1 MKKNIF
7 LLILFIALLLV
18 ALGLKKATEYK
29 PQEINGSQVL
39 NYTTKIDKIEIKK
52 SEKEA
57 DVLVKIKDIWQI
69 ASQNNLPVDPD
80 LINKLTEIV
89 ENLVIK
95 NKVSENEAKYA
106 DFEVT
111 AEKGVEVK
119 FYQKDKLVSDFI
131 IGKEDWQQGGTYL
144 KKEKDKAVYLT
155 NESIRY
161 IFSQPDW
168 RDLNLTKILK
178 DDISSINITGI
189 AGNVVA
195 LEKKDNKWQI
205 NQKELEQAKQDK
217 LNSLLDEILV
227 LKAADLKLLI
237 EIKINAEAK
246 YQITVKYKDGEESF
260 AIFESAEDKE
270 NYFVKK
276 ENQAEAV
283 YLILKT
289 KVEEL
294 EKKAGEIR

>member
-18 ALGLKKATEYK
+18 AFGLKKATEYK
-29 PQEINGSQVL
+29 PLEIKISQIL
-39 NYTTKIDKIEIKK
+39 NYTDKIDKIEIKK
-52 SEKEA
+52 PEKEA

-80 LINKLTEIV
+80 LINKLIEIA
-89 ENLVIK
+89 ENLAIK

-131 IGKEDWQQGGTYL
+131 IGKEDWQQGGAYL

-168 RDLNLTKILK
+168 RDLNLTKVLK

-227 LKAADLKLLI
+227 LKAADLKLLT
-237 EIKINAEAK
+237 EVKINAEAK

-276 ENQAEAV
+276 GDSDFV
-283 YLILKT
+283 YLILKA
-289 KVEEL
+289 KAEEL